1 MPRTQNVVVENNFK
15 GGYIT
20 EATGLNFPPD
30 ACVEVENVVFTENG
44 EVERR
49 LGFGYESNYA
59 ETTLDSTGVHINGYT
74 WNNVGNDGQT
84 SFRVVQIGDTL
95 HFWATTITPAVSQN
109 KNSTTID
116 LSTYET
122 DSANNPV
129 ENNICQFT
137 ATNKY
142 LVVTHSYMEP
152 IYITYNPETD
162 AFSATQI
169 TVEIRDFMGVDDSL
183 DIDERPTATVGTM
196 TTAHKY
202 NLFNQGWYFNSNAA
216 LTAWDTART
225 DLPSS
230 ADVWWYYK
238 DSSDAFDASTVADYD
253 PGFTPAPK
261 GHYILNVHNE
271 DRDTASG
278 LSGIDDVTTG
288 VRRVSTCAFF
298 SGRVFYAG
306 LNASGYSSKI
316 YFSQVIE
323 NFNQIGRCY
332 QKNDP
337 TSELASALG
346 PADGGVIHI
355 YECENIIKMLPMQG
369 ALLVFAT
376 NGVWSITGSDAVGFT
391 ASDYT
396 VSKVTSIPALAPS
409 SFVVVENQPMWWNEE
424 GIYVMSPNDQG
435 ILDAQSLTDRS
446 IRTYFLSI
454 PTRNKLFTKAAYDAS
469 RKEVKWLFRYADSG
483 DAQETDY
490 LFDSVLTLNLLTG
503 SFNKWTT
510 GIDNVFLQDLF
521 VLNTQ
526 GGPQT
531 FNQLVEAD
539 GDTIQDSSG
548 NNVVISSLSS
558 TVVRPVFKYMVGDG
572 TNVTYAETNNDDYLD
587 WYEFDNTGEDFT
599 STFTTGYRLD
609 AESMKYFQSNYVF
622 IFLEE
627 LENSSC
633 FMRGVWDW
641 TTSGSESKW
650 SSSQQIYNTRYPNRA
665 VRFRRLKVR
674 GKGRALQLQFTSETG
689 KPFRIVGWSIW
700 ETANQGL

>member
-253 PGFTPAPK
+253 PGFTP
-261 GHYILNVHNE
+261 
-271 DRDTASG
+271 
-278 LSGIDDVTTG
+278 
-288 VRRVSTCAFF
+288 
-298 SGRVFYAG
+298 
-306 LNASGYSSKI
+306 
-316 YFSQVIE
+316 
-323 NFNQIGRCY
+323 
-332 QKNDP
+332 
-337 TSELASALG
+337 
-346 PADGGVIHI
+346 
-355 YECENIIKMLPMQG
+355 
-369 ALLVFAT
+369 
-376 NGVWSITGSDAVGFT
+376 
-391 ASDYT
+391 
-396 VSKVTSIPALAPS
+396 
-409 SFVVVENQPMWWNEE
+409 
-424 GIYVMSPNDQG
+424 
-435 ILDAQSLTDRS
+435 
-446 IRTYFLSI
+446 
-454 PTRNKLFTKAAYDAS
+454 
-469 RKEVKWLFRYADSG
+469 
-483 DAQETDY
+483 
-490 LFDSVLTLNLLTG
+490 
-503 SFNKWTT
+503 
-510 GIDNVFLQDLF
+510 
-521 VLNTQ
+521 
-526 GGPQT
+526 
-531 FNQLVEAD
+531 
-539 GDTIQDSSG
+539 
-548 NNVVISSLSS
+548 
-558 TVVRPVFKYMVGDG
+558 
-572 TNVTYAETNNDDYLD
+572 
-587 WYEFDNTGEDFT
+587 
-599 STFTTGYRLD
+599 
-609 AESMKYFQSNYVF
+609 
-622 IFLEE
+622 
-627 LENSSC
+627 
-633 FMRGVWDW
+633 
-641 TTSGSESKW
+641 
-650 SSSQQIYNTRYPNRA
+650 
-665 VRFRRLKVR
+665 
-674 GKGRALQLQFTSETG
+674 
-689 KPFRIVGWSIW
+689 
-700 ETANQGL
+700 